1 MADEMDVVAVATEI
15 ERRDWEFAD
24 DGGVAVETRADG
36 RTVLSGYAVRYNTT
50 SVDLGG
56 FRETILPGAFD
67 KVLNRQRGK
76 RDVVALFNHDANQ
89 LLGRT
94 SSGTLELSSDEKG
107 LRYSVVLPNTELG
120 RTIGELTARGDL
132 RGSSFA
138 FTVEQKGQSWAPG
151 EDGVPRR
158 SIREVS
164 GLFDVSVVTHPAYS
178 SSSAAVARRSME
190 AWMAEQE
197 EVRCSC
203 QHQAKDA
210 DESFAADSARAKSMA
225 VRLKAAVLRTM
236 IRGRAGHVRGFCA
249 TGQGGG
255 IDPTCGNE
263 GGGGGGGGGG
273 DKAAGAG
280 SSSGGRKERYRDR
293 IEGTQKEAD
302 REVKKAND
310 KVAKI
315 QKKLDEVKSQMG
327 TGRVEAAKEKVA
339 AAQSKLKEATA
350 RKESLTQKVEASKA
364 RIAELKA
371 KLDAMK
377 KRSDDKDPEAALLAA
392 IEEMDGLRKQ
402 LAAVNDDLDSIA
414 SDLG

>member
-1 MADEMDVVAVATEI
+1 MADETDVAVATEI

-94 SSGTLELSSDEKG
+94 SSGTLELSSDDKG

-151 EDGVPRR
+151 EDGMPRR

-197 EVRCSC
+197 EAPV
-203 QHQAKDA
+203 QAEPVNDGKTLTNL
-210 DESFAADSARAKSMA
+210 A
-225 VRLKAAVLRTM
+225 VRMAARLR
-236 IRGRAGHVRGFCA
+236 
-249 TGQGGG
+249 
-255 IDPTCGNE
+255 
-263 GGGGGGGGGG
+263 
-273 DKAAGAG
+273 
-280 SSSGGRKERYRDR
+280 
-293 IEGTQKEAD
+293 
-302 REVKKAND
+302 
-310 KVAKI
+310 
-315 QKKLDEVKSQMG
+315 
-327 TGRVEAAKEKVA
+327 AAK
-339 AAQSKLKEATA
+339 L
-350 RKESLTQKVEASKA
+350 
-364 RIAELKA
+364 
-371 KLDAMK
+371 
-377 KRSDDKDPEAALLAA
+377 RS
-392 IEEMDGLRKQ
+392 MLR
-402 LAAVNDDLDSIA
+402 
-414 SDLG
+414 G

>member
-67 KVLNRQRGK
+67 KVLNRQRGR

-94 SSGTLELSSDEKG
+94 SSGTLELSSDDKG

-120 RTIGELTARGDL
+120 RTISELTARGDL

-138 FTVEQKGQSWAPG
+138 FTVEQKGHSWAPG

-197 EVRCSC
+197 EVPV
-203 QHQAKDA
+203 QAQPASDGKA
-210 DESFAADSARAKSMA
+210 LTNLA
-225 VRLKAAVLRTM
+225 VRMAARLR
-236 IRGRAGHVRGFCA
+236 
-249 TGQGGG
+249 
-255 IDPTCGNE
+255 
-263 GGGGGGGGGG
+263 
-273 DKAAGAG
+273 
-280 SSSGGRKERYRDR
+280 
-293 IEGTQKEAD
+293 
-302 REVKKAND
+302 
-310 KVAKI
+310 
-315 QKKLDEVKSQMG
+315 
-327 TGRVEAAKEKVA
+327 AAK
-339 AAQSKLKEATA
+339 L
-350 RKESLTQKVEASKA
+350 
-364 RIAELKA
+364 
-371 KLDAMK
+371 
-377 KRSDDKDPEAALLAA
+377 RS
-392 IEEMDGLRKQ
+392 MLR
-402 LAAVNDDLDSIA
+402 
-414 SDLG
+414 G

>member
-1 MADEMDVVAVATEI
+1 MADEMDVAVATEI

-94 SSGTLELSSDEKG
+94 SSGTLELSSDDKG

-120 RTIGELTARGDL
+120 RTISELTARGDL

-138 FTVEQKGQSWAPG
+138 FTVEQKGHSWAPG

>member
-1 MADEMDVVAVATEI
+1 
-15 ERRDWEFAD
+15 
-24 DGGVAVETRADG
+24 
-36 RTVLSGYAVRYNTT
+36 
-50 SVDLGG
+50 
-56 FRETILPGAFD
+56 
-67 KVLNRQRGK
+67 
-76 RDVVALFNHDANQ
+76 
-89 LLGRT
+89 
-94 SSGTLELSSDEKG
+94 
-107 LRYSVVLPNTELG
+107 
-120 RTIGELTARGDL
+120 
-132 RGSSFA
+132 
-138 FTVEQKGQSWAPG
+138 
-151 EDGVPRR
+151 
-158 SIREVS
+158 
-164 GLFDVSVVTHPAYS
+164 
-178 SSSAAVARRSME
+178 
-190 AWMAEQE
+190 MAEQE

-263 GGGGGGGGGG
+263 GGGGGSGGGGGGEGGKGGGGGGG
-273 DKAAGAG
+273 DKAAGSG

-310 KVAKI
+310 KVAKV
-315 QKKLDEVKSQMG
+315 QKKLDEVKSQMAS
-327 TGRVEAAKEKVA
+327 GRLAAAKEKVA
-339 AAQSKLKEATA
+339 AAESKLKETTA

-371 KLDAMK
+371 KLDSMK

-392 IEEMDGLRKQ
+392 IEEMDGLRKS
-402 LAAVNDDLDSIA
+402 LAEVNDDLDSIVA
-414 SDLG
+414 DLS

>member
-1 MADEMDVVAVATEI
+1 
-15 ERRDWEFAD
+15 
-24 DGGVAVETRADG
+24 
-36 RTVLSGYAVRYNTT
+36 
-50 SVDLGG
+50 
-56 FRETILPGAFD
+56 
-67 KVLNRQRGK
+67 
-76 RDVVALFNHDANQ
+76 
-89 LLGRT
+89 
-94 SSGTLELSSDEKG
+94 
-107 LRYSVVLPNTELG
+107 
-120 RTIGELTARGDL
+120 
-132 RGSSFA
+132 
-138 FTVEQKGQSWAPG
+138 
-151 EDGVPRR
+151 
-158 SIREVS
+158 
-164 GLFDVSVVTHPAYS
+164 
-178 SSSAAVARRSME
+178 ME

-197 EVRCSC
+197 ESRCSC

-402 LAAVNDDLDSIA
+402 LAEVNDDLDSIVA
-414 SDLG
+414 DLS

>member
-1 MADEMDVVAVATEI
+1 MADEMDVAVATEI

-120 RTIGELTARGDL
+120 RTIAELTARGDL

-249 TGQGGG
+249 TGAGGG
-255 IDPTCGNE
+255 VDPTCGKE
-263 GGGGGGGGGG
+263 GGGGGGG
-273 DKAAGAG
+273 DKADGSG

-339 AAQSKLKEATA
+339 AAQAKLKEATA

-402 LAAVNDDLDSIA
+402 LAEVNDDLDSIA

>member
-197 EVRCSC
+197 ETPV
-203 QHQAKDA
+203 QAEPVDNGKTLTNL
-210 DESFAADSARAKSMA
+210 A
-225 VRLKAAVLRTM
+225 VRVAARLR
-236 IRGRAGHVRGFCA
+236 
-249 TGQGGG
+249 
-255 IDPTCGNE
+255 
-263 GGGGGGGGGG
+263 
-273 DKAAGAG
+273 
-280 SSSGGRKERYRDR
+280 
-293 IEGTQKEAD
+293 
-302 REVKKAND
+302 
-310 KVAKI
+310 
-315 QKKLDEVKSQMG
+315 
-327 TGRVEAAKEKVA
+327 AAK
-339 AAQSKLKEATA
+339 L
-350 RKESLTQKVEASKA
+350 
-364 RIAELKA
+364 
-371 KLDAMK
+371 
-377 KRSDDKDPEAALLAA
+377 RS
-392 IEEMDGLRKQ
+392 MLR
-402 LAAVNDDLDSIA
+402 
-414 SDLG
+414 G

>member
-1 MADEMDVVAVATEI
+1 MADEMNVVAVATEI
-15 ERRDWEFAD
+15 ERRDWEFAEE
-24 DGGVAVETRADG
+24 GNVSVETRADG
-36 RTVLSGYAVRYNTT
+36 RTVLSGYAVRYNTV

-94 SSGTLELSSDEKG
+94 SSGTLELSSDDKG

-151 EDGVPRR
+151 EDGMPRR

-203 QHQAKDA
+203 QHQDKDA

-263 GGGGGGGGGG
+263 GGGGGGGG

-310 KVAKI
+310 KVAKV
-315 QKKLDEVKSQMG
+315 QKKLDEVKSQMAS
-327 TGRVEAAKEKVA
+327 GRLAAAKEKVA
-339 AAQSKLKEATA
+339 AAESKLKEATA
-350 RKESLTQKVEASKA
+350 RKESLAQKVEASKA

-371 KLDAMK
+371 KLDSMK

-392 IEEMDGLRKQ
+392 IEEMDGLRKS
-402 LAAVNDDLDSIA
+402 LAEVNDDLDSIVA
-414 SDLG
+414 DLS

>member
-1 MADEMDVVAVATEI
+1 MSDEHDVVAAERI
-15 ERRDWEFAD
+15 ERRDWEFAED
-24 DGGVAVETRADG
+24 AGVAVETRADG
-36 RTVLSGYAVRYNTT
+36 RLTLTGYAVRYNTL

-120 RTIGELTARGDL
+120 RTIAELTARGDL

-249 TGQGGG
+249 TGAGGG
-255 IDPTCGNE
+255 VDPTCGKE
-263 GGGGGGGGGG
+263 GGGGGGG
-273 DKAAGAG
+273 DKADGSG

-339 AAQSKLKEATA
+339 AAQAKLKEATA
-350 RKESLTQKVEASKA
+350 RKESLRQKVEASKA

-402 LAAVNDDLDSIA
+402 LAEVNDDLDSIA

>member
-1 MADEMDVVAVATEI
+1 MADEMDVAVATEI
-15 ERRDWEFAD
+15 ERRDWEFAEE
-24 DGGVAVETRADG
+24 GNVSVETRADG
-36 RTVLSGYAVRYNTT
+36 RLTLTGYAVRYNTL

-56 FRETILPGAFD
+56 FRETIMPGAFD

-94 SSGTLELSSDEKG
+94 SSGTLELSSDDKG

-151 EDGVPRR
+151 EDGMPRR

-263 GGGGGGGGGG
+263 GGGSGG

-310 KVAKI
+310 KVAKV
-315 QKKLDEVKSQMG
+315 QKKLDEVKSQMAS
-327 TGRVEAAKEKVA
+327 GRLAAAKEKVA
-339 AAQSKLKEATA
+339 AAESKLKETTA

-371 KLDAMK
+371 KLDSMK

-392 IEEMDGLRKQ
+392 IEEMDGLRKS
-402 LAAVNDDLDSIA
+402 LAEVNDDLDSIVA
-414 SDLG
+414 DLS